1 MEGNRWKKVKKVN
14 STDRN
19 EHTEYKYTTT
29 STQPQTMGV
38 PECDIN
44 VQSSFF
50 LRFQILSP
58 IPAQV
63 AKVVAK
69 VVAAGPARIG
79 LRQMVVAVASPHSAA
94 AAATAIRDRL
104 DQPNQRQHHPTR
116 VRRQEGVI
124 LFLVF
129 GVAVPLVGH
138 VLV

>member
-1 MEGNRWKKVKKVN
+1 
-14 STDRN
+14 
-19 EHTEYKYTTT
+19 
-29 STQPQTMGV
+29 MGV

-50 LRFQILSP
+50 LRFQILPP

-94 AAATAIRDRL
+94 TAICDRL